1 MHQQQLH
8 RQLTHQ
14 FQKTA
19 SGKEVDGGSV
29 AVAHHSCRRTRMVE
43 GVDGGREWRQGW
55 WQHDGEGG
63 DNRRLDTEVTNIQSL
78 RQSLHGC

>member
-1 MHQQQLH
+1 
-8 RQLTHQ
+8 
-14 FQKTA
+14 
-19 SGKEVDGGSV
+19 
-29 AVAHHSCRRTRMVE
+29 MVE
-43 GVDGGREWRQGW
+43 GVDDGGREWRQGW